1 MGTLAM
7 NLWRDALIVD
17 RDDAL
22 IRAAKLWLGTLKTPF
37 NKHELVSQIE
47 AFLKRDETTDSIVS
61 LLDRTD
67 RLVLA
72 LALYSGTSL
81 ETGLPPTELARL
93 VADEAAFEASA
104 LERLRNL
111 KERLI
116 LYSYKGPRGREY
128 VAVAPP
134 LCDRLALEIP
144 PSYALSTAKAS
155 AKQEVQSPFDMFC
168 AILSACV
175 HAKPSFKGKRDLS
188 KRSTEILDAAAP
200 GLASDKVRL
209 QTMLAGLV
217 TAGTFGIGADGRPCA
232 YPLRFVKLC
241 EASGPGSPLTL
252 SAACSASG
260 GAWNASGADY
270 SHIAPGTLKAVL
282 EALPSNLAFSPPDLR
297 RICAMA
303 MRRHLEPLAATGERG
318 AQELLD
324 QGFMGLVSAISETLV
339 GLGFVILDDD
349 GLVRTTSAIASAL
362 KTPGYPSSHGS
373 APIVVEESHEI
384 RILPEANPS
393 TRAFIAAI
401 ARLERTGLIWTA
413 TLDKAA
419 AKAAY
424 AYGFSASEIA
434 SRLEAESGKPLPQS
448 VLFSLDAWEKEVLS
462 ARLRVGVIVALDGP
476 LSGVLEHSPKAEG
489 IVQEHLAEGIYLLT
503 AKDVTEAERMLKTA
517 GIEVDMRAE
526 PEDSINDY
534 TPLWDDARLAFD
546 TGDGDA
552 TLAFQPIGDTLIAGR
567 PALIDSLL
575 LALDNI
581 QISPEEKA
589 QLEDK
594 IHARLI
600 LDPSELEKPESIA
613 EDKVV
618 GALDYP
624 GKLRILERFL
634 KEGVPIE
641 LAYDDGTGTRTM
653 VVGIPRNIR
662 RMSAGMAVTLSK
674 VDDKQVVIA
683 IADIVEA
690 GRPRDTTN
698 GE

>member
-1 MGTLAM
+1 MGTLEL

-22 IRAAKLWLGTLKTPF
+22 IRAAKLWLGPLKTPF

-47 AFLKRDETTDSIVS
+47 AFLKRDETTNSIVS

-72 LALYSGTSL
+72 LTLYSGTTI

-93 VADEAAFEASA
+93 VADESAFEASA
-104 LERLRNL
+104 LERIRNL

-116 LYSYKGPRGREY
+116 LYSYKGLHGRDY

-134 LCDRLALEIP
+134 LCDRLAFEIP

-155 AKQEVQSPFDMFC
+155 EKPEALSPFDMFC

-175 HAKPSFKGKRDLS
+175 HAKPSFKGKHDLS
-188 KRSTEILDAAAP
+188 KRATEILDAAAP
-200 GLASDKVRL
+200 GLSGDKLRL
-209 QTMLAGLV
+209 QAMLAGLQ
-217 TAGTFGIGADGRPCA
+217 TAGTFGVGADSRPCA

-241 EASGPGSPLTL
+241 ESSGLGSPLTL
-252 SAACSASG
+252 CAACSASG
-260 GAWNASGADY
+260 GAWGDY
-270 SHIAPGTLKAVL
+270 AHLAPGTLKAVL
-282 EALPSNLAFSPPDLR
+282 EALPKNLAFCPADLR

-303 MRRHLEPLAATGERG
+303 MRRHMEPLAVAGQRG

-324 QGFMGLVSAISETLV
+324 QGFIGLVAAISETLV

-362 KTPGYPSSHGS
+362 QTPGSKSTEGS

-384 RILPEANPS
+384 RILPEASPP

-424 AYGFSASEIA
+424 AFGFSAAEIG

-489 IVQEHLAEGIYLLT
+489 IVQERLAEGIYLLR

-517 GIEVDMRAE
+517 GIDVDMRAE
-526 PEDSINDY
+526 PEDSILDFS
-534 TPLWDDARLAFD
+534 PIWDDARAAFEETNPDIALAFK
-546 TGDGDA
+546 
-552 TLAFQPIGDTLIAGR
+552 PIGDTLIAGR
-567 PALIDSLL
+567 PALVDSLL
-575 LALDNI
+575 LALDDI
-581 QISPEEKA
+581 LVSPEEKA

-600 LDPSELEKPESIA
+600 LDASELEKPESTVD
-613 EDKVV
+613 DKVV

-624 GKLRILERFL
+624 GKLRILERAL
-634 KEGVPIE
+634 KDGVDIA
-641 LAYDDGTGTRTM
+641 LAYVDGTANKTT

-662 RMSAGMAVTLSK
+662 RMASGMAVTLSTA
-674 VDDKQVVIA
+674 DDKQVVVA

>member
-1 MGTLAM
+1 MGTLEL

-22 IRAAKLWLGTLKTPF
+22 IRAAKLWLGPLKTPF

-47 AFLKRDETTDSIVS
+47 AFLKRDETANSIVS

-67 RLVLA
+67 RLVIA
-72 LALYSGTSL
+72 LALYSGTTV
-81 ETGLPPTELARL
+81 ETGLPPAELARL
-93 VADEAAFEASA
+93 VADESVFEASA
-104 LERLRNL
+104 QERIRNL

-116 LYSYKGPRGREY
+116 LYSYKGLHGRDY
-128 VAVAPP
+128 VAIAPP
-134 LCDRLALEIP
+134 LCDRLAIEIP

-155 AKQEVQSPFDMFC
+155 KNLEAQSPFDMFC

-188 KRSTEILDAAAP
+188 KRATEILDAAAP
-200 GLASDKVRL
+200 GLSDDKVRL
-209 QTMLAGLV
+209 QAMLAGLV
-217 TAGTFGIGADGRPCA
+217 SAGTFGVGADSRPCP
-232 YPLRFVKLC
+232 YPRRFVQLC
-241 EASGPGSPLTL
+241 ESSGLGSPLTL
-252 SAACSASG
+252 CAACSASG
-260 GAWNASGADY
+260 GAWGDY
-270 SHIAPGTLKAVL
+270 AHLAPGTLKAVL
-282 EALPSNLAFSPPDLR
+282 EALPRNLAFSPADLR

-303 MRRHLEPLAATGERG
+303 MRRHMEPLASAGERG

-324 QGFMGLVSAISETLV
+324 LGFMALIAAVSETLV

-362 KTPGYPSSHGS
+362 GTPGSTPANGT

-384 RILPEANPS
+384 RILPEASPS

-401 ARLERTGLIWTA
+401 ARLEHTGLIWTA

-424 AYGFSASEIA
+424 AFGFSAAEIG

-462 ARLRVGVIVALDGP
+462 ARLRVGVLVALDGP

-489 IVQEHLAEGIYLLT
+489 IVQERLAEGIYLLT

-517 GIEVDMRAE
+517 GIDVDMRAE
-526 PEDSINDY
+526 PEDSITEY
-534 TPLWDDARLAFD
+534 MPIWDDARVAFEK
-546 TGDGDA
+546 A
-552 TLAFQPIGDTLIAGR
+552 NPNSALAFQPIGESPIAGR
-567 PALIDSLL
+567 PALVDSLL
-575 LALDNI
+575 LALEDI
-581 QISPEEKA
+581 QLSPEEKA

-600 LDPSELEKPESIA
+600 LDPSELEKPDSA
-613 EDKVV
+613 VEDKVV

-624 GKLRILERFL
+624 GKLRILERAL
-634 KEGVPIE
+634 KDGVDIE
-641 LAYDDGTGTRTM
+641 LAYSSGTAQSTT
-653 VVGIPRNIR
+653 VIGIPRNIR
-662 RMSAGMAVTLSK
+662 RMPSGMAVTLSTA
-674 VDDKQVVIA
+674 DNKQVVVA